1 MRNWRQTIR
10 SASGLHEPKRAR
22 SGTDRRS
29 GRSESEETMKTK
41 VSLVLCIAVAA
52 AMLRVTAFAESNA
65 PSDTGRS
72 PQLRYAVYEP
82 SQGTAMFQLVD
93 WDDHH
98 RCDGDHDRDD
108 RHCYWRDRDGD
119 RYYHRGSGYVSN
131 GYIASGPTYYA

>member
-1 MRNWRQTIR
+1 MN
-10 SASGLHEPKRAR
+10 
-22 SGTDRRS
+22 
-29 GRSESEETMKTK
+29 TK

-52 AMLRVTAFAESNA
+52 AMLSVTAFAESNA

-82 SQGTAMFQLVD
+82 SQSKATFQLVD

-108 RHCYWRDRDGD
+108 RHCYRRDRDGN
-119 RYYHRGSGYVSN
+119 RYYYRGNGYVSH
-131 GYIASGPTYYA
+131 GYVAYGPTYYAGGWYDKHGRWHADGWYDRDGRWHKGNPAR

>member
-1 MRNWRQTIR
+1 MN
-10 SASGLHEPKRAR
+10 
-22 SGTDRRS
+22 
-29 GRSESEETMKTK
+29 TK

-82 SQGTAMFQLVD
+82 SQSTAMFQLVD

-108 RHCYWRDRDGD
+108 RHCHGRDRDSN
-119 RYYHRGSGYVSN
+119 RYYPGGNGYVSN
-131 GYIASGPTYYA
+131 GYVAYGPRYYAGGWYDKHGRWHADGWYDRDGRWHKGNPARDR